1 MTCAFFSISSTLALL
16 IPPEPEER
24 LTRLFLS
31 SFFFPTG
38 KDICRAVAAARND
51 AVLCI
56 ETHTHDPG
64 GDCPEEEHAGI
75 IIIRSLFALFR
86 TSFENIRTVWLRY
99 FWKVKKQKMNGV
111 SVNEW
116 TKKTRFLVFKVNQ
129 AG

>member
-111 SVNEW
+111 SINE
-116 TKKTRFLVFKVNQ
+116 
-129 AG
+129 

>member
-24 LTRLFLS
+24 LTCLFLS
-31 SFFFPTG
+31 SFFLPTG

-64 GDCPEEEHAGI
+64 GDCSEEVHAGI
-75 IIIRSLFALFR
+75 IIILSLFALFR
-86 TSFENIRTVWLRY
+86 TSFENIRAVRLRY
-99 FWKVKKQKMNGV
+99 FGIKKQKMNDV
-111 SVNEW
+111 SINE
-116 TKKTRFLVFKVNQ
+116 
-129 AG
+129 

>member
-86 TSFENIRTVWLRY
+86 TSFENIRTV
-99 FWKVKKQKMNGV
+99 
-111 SVNEW
+111 
-116 TKKTRFLVFKVNQ
+116 
-129 AG
+129 